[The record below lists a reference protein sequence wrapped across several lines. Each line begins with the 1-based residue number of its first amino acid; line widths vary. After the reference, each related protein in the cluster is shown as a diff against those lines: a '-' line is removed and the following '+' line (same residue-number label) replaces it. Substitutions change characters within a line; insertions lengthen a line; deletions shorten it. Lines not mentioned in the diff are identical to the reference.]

1 MSDLLKKHELKPKA
15 WRGYTLDE
23 LRYRRALTEV
33 AIEIERDRIT
43 QSITDTV
50 PNALK
55 GRSSGPSMMSKVFGA
70 LNYVDYAVL
79 GWRLIKMVRGL
90 RRKK

>member
-1 MSDLLKKHELKPKA
+1 MSEILKKHQLQPKA
-15 WRGYTLDE
+15 WRGYNLDE

-33 AIEIERDRIT
+33 AIEIERDRIS
-43 QSITDTV
+43 QSISNAV

-55 GRSSGPSMMSKVFGA
+55 GRSSGTSMMSRVFGA

-79 GWRLIKMVRGL
+79 GWKLIKMIKGL
-90 RRKK
+90 RRK